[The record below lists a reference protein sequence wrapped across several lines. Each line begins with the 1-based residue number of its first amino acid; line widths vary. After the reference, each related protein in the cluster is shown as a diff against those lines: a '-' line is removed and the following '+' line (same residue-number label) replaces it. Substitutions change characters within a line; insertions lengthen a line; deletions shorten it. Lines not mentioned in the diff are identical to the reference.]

1 MKASGSGPMSGT
13 YLKLGNR
20 KAELCFRPDWADG
33 ADGEGEGG
41 KDECVIRTGR

>member
-1 MKASGSGPMSGT
+1 MKASGSGPKSGT

-20 KAELCFRPDWADG
+20 NAELCFGLERAD
-33 ADGEGEGG
+33 GEGG